1 MSTRIILTALIV
13 LAAYMPVRLAA
24 QVPNAQTIHEVGQQ
38 YKEGNTLQGAMDN
51 SAIGSQA
58 MFEANLKA
66 KKNIVDMK
74 PNTFLSMW
82 NNPAFA
88 VQFEKYLSA
97 PAETSE
103 DYKIYTQRMQ
113 KIMELLSPGTTT
125 KANQDEA
132 FNLLT
137 NASQFDSD
145 ANICTT
151 IHDAVYAA
159 ANVRVLV
166 KNLTEAN
173 QKNEKNLKTAEYN
186 QLHSA
191 LSLTLPALA
200 PSKNDISVYNN
211 QQKELQAAIMEPS
224 KAEVSG
230 LKQTIQKNK
239 TQIATA
245 EVQAKFQLQAL
256 ILQLFVQ
263 RRYQHVIILD
273 RFYRAIFDD
282 GDQSLEQFNQMA
294 DKMGYNKEA
303 GQAKI
308 VADAA
313 PKGAVASGSG
323 DGAHP
328 GMGASAGTG
337 GGAGGGAGGTGAG
350 GGAGASVGTGYY
362 NNYNNG
368 GMDASALSGSGLNLG
383 IENLSVESA
392 QNALTTGMRTASRTF
407 KSLSQMDSV
416 CNEIIRDANEGVKV
430 YKFLLA
436 KEELESAA
444 SQLAAVFTKGEY
456 LPSVRTLSQDDK
468 RKTLAYAQ
476 LCNRLVNAANSGNID
491 VLTNVVEKMKAM
503 NPGFDDSEIHAKLQG
518 VKTAS
523 SLLVAQAKVA
533 AAKGDLQSVQ
543 TEITR
548 AAALWPNNPELQ
560 NFSAE
565 MSRVSEKARPEV
577 QALADFDMLQGQG
590 NYRRIFDEKEKYI
603 AAMAMDDS
611 DKKGI
616 RREKL
621 RTIMDRMQEIEGAIM
636 RSQEISRRGDPAGA
650 WEGLEIAFEKYPDDS
665 KLSQMRADFTTQAPE
680 FVNEIRQAKEYEGKK
695 EYGSA
700 LAWYLRAQ
708 GRYPMSDLSKQGIQR
723 VVGQI
728 VPDAS

>member
-1 MSTRIILTALIV
+1 MTTNIIRVSALILLV
-13 LAAYMPVRLAA
+13 DAFSNHLSA
-24 QVPNAQTIHEVGQQ
+24 QAPNSETIHEVGQQ
-38 YKEGNTLQGAMDN
+38 YKEGNPLIGASDN
-51 SAIGSQA
+51 LAIGSQA

-74 PNTFLSMW
+74 PNTFLAMW
-82 NNPAFA
+82 NNPVFA

-97 PAETSE
+97 PAETSD
-103 DYKIYTQRMQ
+103 DYTLYTQRLQ
-113 KIMELLSPGTTT
+113 RIMDLLAPGNAT

-132 FNLLT
+132 FNLLAK
-137 NASQFDSD
+137 ASQFESD

-173 QKNEKNLKTAEYN
+173 QQNLRDLKTAEFN

-191 LSLTLPALA
+191 LSLALPALA
-200 PSKNDISVYNN
+200 PGKNDVDVYKNME
-211 QQKELQAAIMEPS
+211 KEVQAAKLDPS
-224 KAEVSG
+224 KAEVSS

-239 TQIATA
+239 AQIATA

-282 GDQSLEQFNQMA
+282 GDQSLEEFNQMA
-294 DKMGYNKEA
+294 DRMGYNKEA

-308 VADAA
+308 TADAA
-313 PKGAVASGSG
+313 PTGAVASGAA

-328 GMGASAGTG
+328 GVGAAAGTG
-337 GGAGGGAGGTGAG
+337 GGAGTGGAGGGSGAG
-350 GGAGASVGTGYY
+350 VGTGYY
-362 NNYNNG
+362 GG
-368 GMDASALSGSGLNLG
+368 GMNAMALSGSGMNLG
-383 IENLSVESA
+383 VQNLSVESA
-392 QNALTTGMRTASRTF
+392 QNALSTAMRTASRTF
-407 KSLSQMDSV
+407 KSLSQIDSV
-416 CNEIIRDANEGVKV
+416 SNEIIRDVNEGVKV
-430 YKFLLA
+430 YKFLLG
-436 KEELESAA
+436 KDEMESAA
-444 SQLAAVFTKGEY
+444 SQLAAVFSKGEY

-468 RKTLAYAQ
+468 RNTLAYAQ

-491 VLTNVVEKMKAM
+491 VLTEVVDKMKTM
-503 NPGFDDSEIHAKLQG
+503 NPGFDDAEIHAKLQA

-533 AAKGDLQSVQ
+533 AAKGNLQSVQ
-543 TEITR
+543 TEISR

-565 MSRVSEKARPEV
+565 MNRISDKARPEV
-577 QALADFDMLQGQG
+577 QALSDFDMLQGQG
-590 NYRRIFDEKEKYI
+590 NYRRIFDDKEKYI

-611 DKKGI
+611 EKKAS
-616 RREKL
+616 RQAKL
-621 RTIMDRMQEIEGAIM
+621 REVMDRMQEIEAAIM
-636 RSQEISRRGDPAGA
+636 RSQEISRRGDPTGA
-650 WEGLEIAFEKYPDDS
+650 WEGLEITFEKYPDDP
-665 KLSQMRADFTTQAPE
+665 KLTQMRADFTTKAPD
-680 FVNEIRQAKEYEGKK
+680 FVNDIRQAKDYEDKK

-708 GRYPMSDLSKQGIQR
+708 GRYPMSDLAKQGVQR
-723 VVGQI
+723 VVRQI
-728 VPDAS
+728 APDAN

>member
-1 MSTRIILTALIV
+1 MRTRIILTALIV
-13 LAAYMPVRLAA
+13 LAASLPVRLVA
-24 QVPNAQTIHEVGQQ
+24 QVPNAQTIHEAGQQ
-38 YKEGNTLQGAMDN
+38 YKEGNTLLGASDN
-51 SAIGSQA
+51 LAIGSQA

-103 DYKIYTQRMQ
+103 DYKVYTQRMQ
-113 KIMELLSPGTTT
+113 KIMDLLSPGTTT

-132 FNLLT
+132 FNLLPK
-137 NASQFDSD
+137 ASEFESD

-173 QKNEKNLKTAEYN
+173 QKNEQNLKTAEYN

-200 PSKNDISVYNN
+200 PSKNDVGVYNN
-211 QQKELQAAIMEPS
+211 QQKELQTAIMDPS

-313 PKGAVASGSG
+313 PKGAMASGSG
-323 DGAHP
+323 DGGHP
-328 GMGASAGTG
+328 GMGASAGT
-337 GGAGGGAGGTGAG
+337 GGGAGGTGAG

-383 IENLSVESA
+383 VENLSVESA

-416 CNEIIRDANEGVKV
+416 CNEIIRDVNEGVKV

-491 VLTNVVEKMKAM
+491 VLTEVVDKMKAM

-543 TEITR
+543 TEISR

-616 RREKL
+616 RQEKL

-665 KLSQMRADFTTQAPE
+665 KLSQMRADFTTQAPD
-680 FVNEIRQAKEYEGKK
+680 FVNDIRQAKDYEGRK

-723 VVGQI
+723 VVRQI
-728 VPDAS
+728 VPDAN